1 MECGVR
7 SVGKGMWSVEWGAAI
22 GGCKVW
28 RAECEVQIERRVWG
42 VEWEWG
48 STNCGV
54 RSAECRVESEEC
66 GG

>member
-1 MECGVR
+1 
-7 SVGKGMWSVEWGAAI
+7 MWSVEWGAAI

-28 RAECEVQIERRVWG
+28 RAECEVRIERRVWG